1 MNRLTKIFTA
11 ANVGFI
17 IGHILAGELR
27 IAAYLGA
34 FTMMLFLFHKAIQ
47 QRDEARE
54 HADNLARLLA
64 AGAQVTIH
72 RYVPVNPVHYPTLDD
87 LIDAEL
93 HGHHPYSQGGT
104 QPHLCVCGTPL
115 EEHQ

>member
-34 FTMMLFLFHKAIQ
+34 FTMMLFLFHKATQ

-54 HADNLARLLA
+54 HADNLASLLA
-64 AGAQVTIH
+64 DGAQVTIH
-72 RYVPVNPVHYPTLDD
+72 RYVPATRTLDD
-87 LIDAEL
+87 IIGDEL
-93 HGHHPYSQGGT
+93 HGHHPYSQGGIR
-104 QPHLCVCGTPL
+104 PHLCVCGTPL